1 MDFERKLKTAHDRAE
16 RKKELETRIK
26 QLPPEIAELKSKWY
40 VLKEKAAKESAD
52 VKDLEGKSVT
62 AWLAKLT
69 GKLEE
74 QLERER
80 KEAKDADRELQQTT
94 AALTNAERW
103 LEESRRELEIL
114 QGEAVQQEYEAL
126 LQEKRRAM
134 MLRKDE
140 IPEELQSLEEHLA
153 HMESQLVTLKEAQ
166 MAAIAAEAAVKK
178 ADDTLSNSKS
188 YMEFAGGLVRNP
200 IDAALKQK
208 ADKSLDETEN
218 FYPSLMDETVRYRD
232 LLIQLD
238 ASEMFSIP
246 FNILDELRGPYSSDN
261 FYELSDVVDKMRKL
275 WAGIYNSLKQLEQL
289 EEEIIRE
296 ISVKKECWKQLVYAY
311 QEGEEV

>member
-114 QGEAVQQEYEAL
+114 QGEAVEQEYEAL
-126 LQEKRRAM
+126 LQTTGKDVVIRRENKTKP
-134 MLRKDE
+134 RK
-140 IPEELQSLEEHLA
+140 
-153 HMESQLVTLKEAQ
+153 
-166 MAAIAAEAAVKK
+166 KK
-178 ADDTLSNSKS
+178 AALDDAKD
-188 YMEFAGGLVRNP
+188 G
-200 IDAALKQK
+200 
-208 ADKSLDETEN
+208 
-218 FYPSLMDETVRYRD
+218 
-232 LLIQLD
+232 
-238 ASEMFSIP
+238 
-246 FNILDELRGPYSSDN
+246 
-261 FYELSDVVDKMRKL
+261 
-275 WAGIYNSLKQLEQL
+275 
-289 EEEIIRE
+289 
-296 ISVKKECWKQLVYAY
+296 
-311 QEGEEV
+311 